1 MNTIM
6 NETMTRLSAVVVA
19 MLTVGIS
26 NATAGLIEVDQT
38 IWGMDCA
45 PCAYGMEKGLK
56 KLEGVKKVKVSL
68 NNGNA
73 VLQFTADN
81 KLGLADIR
89 RVVRA
94 GGFTPKHATVKIS
107 GTLQRDG
114 DQLRLHVG
122 KADYALKPSEKAK
135 GAWQGLQEAG
145 TGATVTV
152 VGDAPA
158 DHDDQILVRKVTQSE
173 VPNKTTLPE

>member
-1 MNTIM
+1 MLKMTMNKA
-6 NETMTRLSAVVVA
+6 MTRLAALVAVL
-19 MLTVGIS
+19 LTVGIS

-56 KLEGVKKVKVSL
+56 KLEGVNKVKVSL
-68 NNGNA
+68 NKGNA
-73 VLQFTADN
+73 VLQFATDN
-81 KLGLADIR
+81 KLSLADIR
-89 RVVRA
+89 RVVRD
-94 GGFTPKHATVKIS
+94 GGFTPKQATVKIS

-122 KADYALKPSEKAK
+122 EGDYTLKPSEKAK
-135 GAWQGLQEAG
+135 DACQGLQEAG

-158 DHDDQILVRKVTQSE
+158 DDQILVRKVTQSE
-173 VPNKTTLPE
+173 IPNKTTLPE